1 MADLF
6 SLKGKV
12 ALVTGASKEMGQEVA
27 HALAEYGADVA
38 VTARNAAQL
47 ETAAARVRETGRKG
61 VAIPAD
67 LTNIPELPSII
78 SRTVDALAAS
88 TSWSTWPAVVTIPT
102 MAGP

>member
-38 VTARNAAQL
+38 VTARNAANSRRL
-47 ETAAARVRETGRKG
+47 PRASGKPAARR
-61 VAIPAD
+61 
-67 LTNIPELPSII
+67 L
-78 SRTVDALAAS
+78 
-88 TSWSTWPAVVTIPT
+88 
-102 MAGP
+102 